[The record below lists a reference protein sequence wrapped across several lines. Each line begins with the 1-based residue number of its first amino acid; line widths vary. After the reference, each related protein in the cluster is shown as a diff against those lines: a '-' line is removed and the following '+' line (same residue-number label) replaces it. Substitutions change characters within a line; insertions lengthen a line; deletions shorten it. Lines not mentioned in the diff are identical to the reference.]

1 MAAWSISGTQR
12 YDSAMPYGETSGR
25 TSPPTERVVAV
36 LDFLAHHPHDRF
48 GLSELARRLDLS
60 KPTCLGIHTAQES
73 MRVDPAAREEL
84 RLLSSGYSTTVALS
98 AVIDDRIT
106 LLELVGPPGA
116 D

>member
-60 KPTCLGIHTAQES
+60 TPTCPGIVTALTDAAYLVRDGRDKTDRLGAALISLGHTAQES
-73 MRVDPAAREEL
+73 TRVNPAARE
-84 RLLSSGYSTTVALS
+84 
-98 AVIDDRIT
+98 
-106 LLELVGPPGA
+106 
-116 D
+116 

>member
-1 MAAWSISGTQR
+1 MHGWSIFGTQR

-60 KPTCLGIHTAQES
+60 KPACLGIGTAHAAADSQVRDGRHKTYRVAPAMISLVHTAQEC
-73 MRVDPAAREEL
+73 MRVDA
-84 RLLSSGYSTTVALS
+84 
-98 AVIDDRIT
+98 
-106 LLELVGPPGA
+106 
-116 D
+116 